1 MTFDILSRLPV
12 KLLPRFKCACK
23 AWLGQIENPSFITD
37 HYNKALK
44 SYFRLLVWQIYF
56 QRGKASFHPLL
67 FLVLVGE
74 TLDPVENHIAL
85 PPSIYQDL
93 PCPPVL
99 LSPCNLLSPRLG
111 WHYFQSKNDD
121 NILNKG
127 DWNFNP
133 RIAKLII

>member
-23 AWLGQIENPSFITD
+23 AWMGQIENPSFNTD

-44 SYFRLLVWQIYF
+44 SYFRLLVWQIYV

-74 TLDPVENHIAL
+74 TLDPVENQIAHQFFRVL
-85 PPSIYQDL
+85 VIYRDWDGITL
-93 PCPPVL
+93 
-99 LSPCNLLSPRLG
+99 
-111 WHYFQSKNDD
+111 
-121 NILNKG
+121 
-127 DWNFNP
+127 WNFAT
-133 RIAKLII
+133 RV